1 MIQESYCSYEVA
13 KLLKEKGFDEPCRY
27 FYKFDSK
34 ERYYGTELTNSLVG
48 DKIYNTCTHQMAM
61 AWLRDKGVY
70 VEVEI
75 IITTEHKVF
84 YHSSVCTL
92 NVYWTVVGQWCDTYE
107 EAVESALKYCLENLL

>member
-1 MIQESYCSYEVA
+1 MIQEAYCSYEIA

-61 AWLRDKGVY
+61 AWLREKGIHMSIDTV
-70 VEVEI
+70 I
-75 IITTEHKVF
+75 
-84 YHSSVCTL
+84 SS
-92 NVYWTVVGQWCDTYE
+92 NGNIYFNIDTYSE
-107 EAVESALKYCLENLL
+107 DSGWNHPVNFYDSYEDAVGASLKFCLENLI